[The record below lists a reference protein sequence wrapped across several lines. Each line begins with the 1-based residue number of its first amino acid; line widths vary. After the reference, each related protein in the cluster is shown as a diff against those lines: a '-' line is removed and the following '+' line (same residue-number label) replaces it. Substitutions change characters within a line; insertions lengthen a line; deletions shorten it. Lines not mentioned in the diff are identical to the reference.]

1 VIGRA
6 ARNRPQL
13 RRETQAV
20 TDEIKKIA
28 KYLGTKIQ
36 TAIRTEDDPG
46 TAILRTI
53 ERDKSDLVAM
63 GVSRRPGDRL
73 SFGDVADTLLEDARC
88 SLLFIAPQA
97 RGAVKSAPKGPE
109 KAAASE

>member
-1 VIGRA
+1 M
-6 ARNRPQL
+6 
-13 RRETQAV
+13 RREIQAV
-20 TDEIKKIA
+20 ADEIKNVG
-28 KYLGTKIQ
+28 KYLGAEIK
-36 TAIRTEDDPG
+36 TAVRTDDDPG
-46 TAILRTI
+46 TAILRGI

-73 SFGDVADTLLEDARC
+73 SFGDVADILLRDAQC

-97 RGAVKSAPKGPE
+97 RAAAKSAPKGPE